1 VQLIDARGQKVIYTY
16 EDWGPTK
23 LEQQY
28 PTTAATVPTRTV
40 TYTRDNRG
48 NVLTVMDDGIQS
60 GQSYASTYDALDRR
74 YDETFSYIPGGNRV
88 LQHRYD
94 RFGNRKQMGLQDAA
108 PVTNTYDFNKLNRLA
123 TASLAGASLT
133 NTYYADDDRQ
143 TLAYPNGVTETY
155 TYKTNG
161 PLDTVSSAGPSGPLT
176 AFSYTYDDALNVAT
190 LTDGDGVHSF
200 LYDGANRV
208 TQAVHPSASGLG
220 TEGFAYDR
228 AGNRKDPANPSL
240 WTYDTNNRIVQGG
253 AATYTFDADGSVA
266 TKSDGSTFSHDV
278 ESRLAG
284 YAGGSITASYLYDSV
299 GHRIRKTV
307 NGTTTWFLWDGTSL
321 LAEYDASGNRT
332 MRYGYL
338 PGAFV
343 AVQVQ
348 DANGTYYVHSD
359 AMQAPRV
366 LTNSA
371 GQPVWQARYATYG
384 AAVVNGN
391 GVGIIYN
398 QRLPGQYFDPESALS
413 YNYMR
418 YYDAALGRYAES
430 DPIGLSGGINLY
442 AYVSGNPI
450 SNVDPL
456 GLLCFNFNQ
465 FADDIEQNRFD
476 LGAVLGTLGTTLGIG
491 TMSKVPSELRGFGVP
506 KSELNPYT
514 SQLSRWSSR
523 LNIPGA
529 RAVGRTA
536 VGVAAGA
543 AATAATIFEGF
554 YDLSVEA
561 QAAINAT
568 SSGDCGCQK

>member
-1 VQLIDARGQKVIYTY
+1 
-16 EDWGPTK
+16 
-23 LEQQY
+23 
-28 PTTAATVPTRTV
+28 V
-40 TYTRDNRG
+40 T
-48 NVLTVMDDGIQS
+48 
-60 GQSYASTYDALDRR
+60 STY
-74 YDETFSYIPGGNRV
+74 SC
-88 LQHRYD
+88 
-94 RFGNRKQMGLQDAA
+94 
-108 PVTNTYDFNKLNRLA
+108 NKLNQMS
-123 TASLAGASLT
+123 TANYAGASIT
-133 NTYYADDDRQ
+133 STYYADDDRH
-143 TLAYPNGVTETY
+143 TVTFPNGVAETY
-155 TYKTNG
+155 TYRDNG
-161 PLDTVSSAGPSGPLT
+161 PLDTLSLTGPSGPLAT
-176 AFSYTYDDALNVAT
+176 NSYTYDDALNVAT
-190 LTDGDGVHSF
+190 RTDGDGVHSF

-278 ESRLAG
+278 ESRLTR
-284 YAGGSITASYLYDSV
+284 YAGGSTTASYLYDSV

-366 LTNSA
+366 LTDSA
-371 GQPVWQARYATYG
+371 GQTVWQARYATYG

-398 QRLPGQYFDPESALS
+398 QRLPGQYFDSESALS

-430 DPIGLSGGINLY
+430 DPIGQSGGVNLY
-442 AYVSGNPI
+442 AYVDGNPLNR
-450 SNVDPL
+450 SDAT
-456 GLLCFNFNQ
+456 GL
-465 FADDIEQNRFD
+465 A
-476 LGAVLGTLGTTLGIG
+476 
-491 TMSKVPSELRGFGVP
+491 PH
-506 KSELNPYT
+506 
-514 SQLSRWSSR
+514 
-523 LNIPGA
+523 
-529 RAVGRTA
+529 GRTA
-536 VGVAAGA
+536 PSIGIPTLPTYPTDTQLSHDEALWL
-543 AATAATIFEGF
+543 E
-554 YDLSVEA
+554 DLLDRA
-561 QAAINAT
+561 RQAINSCMLAVK
-568 SSGDCGCQK
+568 SRLRNGKLSRCLDACASKDASGGKTWHQFCEKLSKDADRARCRSKQFESETNCRGYCFNEFGAQ